1 MDVLIVAAGVCLVLL
16 CALLLVLCIIVS
28 KLIRRMPEA
37 KREAVITTLYGVA
50 ESVWYGVHD
59 GKLEESELR
68 SIMASILSAISAL
81 SGVSFKEIEKE
92 FSEEASDEETDAY
105 FLSITDENIIPKFQQ
120 YSNDELF
127 VKEDVS
133 FKAGASY
140 FYGIISAPKNAR
152 LTLSARSKY
161 QDSPDWN
168 YIPTDE
174 NASEIVRI
182 PFRIMY
188 PSGGWKRGQ
197 YKVYFSLMDDTQD
210 VVYDHVGVTVTV
222 S

>member
-1 MDVLIVAAGVCLVLL
+1 M
-16 CALLLVLCIIVS
+16 
-28 KLIRRMPEA
+28 
-37 KREAVITTLYGVA
+37 
-50 ESVWYGVHD
+50 
-59 GKLEESELR
+59 
-68 SIMASILSAISAL
+68 
-81 SGVSFKEIEKE
+81 
-92 FSEEASDEETDAY
+92 
-105 FLSITDENIIPKFQQ
+105 
-120 YSNDELF
+120 
-127 VKEDVS
+127 KEDVS